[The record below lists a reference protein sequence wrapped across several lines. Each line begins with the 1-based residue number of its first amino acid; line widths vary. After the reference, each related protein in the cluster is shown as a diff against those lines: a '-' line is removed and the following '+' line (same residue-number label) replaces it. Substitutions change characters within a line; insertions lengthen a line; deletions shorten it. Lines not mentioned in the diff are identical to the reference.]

1 MHLRINN
8 SHRETKNY
16 HGKIYI
22 RKLLTYCNFQ
32 SLSFTSFFHKIN
44 LTYTP
49 LSHNFNIFS
58 NFFLYILII

>member
-22 RKLLTYCNFQ
+22 RKLLNFLIPVVY
-32 SLSFTSFFHKIN
+32 S
-44 LTYTP
+44 
-49 LSHNFNIFS
+49 IFP
-58 NFFLYILII
+58 